1 MRVSIRFDGVMGHL
15 SRLEEEKK
23 TAAQLREALT
33 QCYRDALAD
42 PLGEPERLRR
52 ELRQIERVE
61 KSISRRIAYLED
73 LVREFRTLSVRT
85 EQELR
90 QLERGLS
97 RMLDQD

>member
-23 TAAQLREALT
+23 TTAQLREALT

-42 PLGEPERLRR
+42 PLGEPERLRK

-61 KSISRRIAYLED
+61 KSISRRIAY